1 MPTIWTDL
9 LHLFYPNLCRL
20 CGNPLVRGET
30 QICLHCLSDLPRT
43 HYHRK
48 ENNPVEQL
56 FMGKIPFRQAS
67 AFLRYEKGG
76 AVQRL
81 LHTLKYHENSEMGY
95 WLGRLAAQ
103 ELQKDDSPLCG
114 TDLLLP
120 VPLHPRKEKERGYNQ
135 AAEIARGLQ
144 AVWHTPIDTQ
154 ALRRTRFTDTQTRRS
169 VYNRWENVQ
178 DIFSVADSSLLK
190 GKHIL
195 IVDDV
200 VTTGSTLSAVAAAV
214 LAVPGTSVSLFSIAV
229 A

>member
-1 MPTIWTDL
+1 M
-9 LHLFYPNLCRL
+9 
-20 CGNPLVRGET
+20 
-30 QICLHCLSDLPRT
+30 
-43 HYHRK
+43 
-48 ENNPVEQL
+48 EQL
-56 FMGKIPFRQAS
+56 FMGKIPFREAS

-103 ELQKDDSPLCG
+103 ELQKDDSPLCRA
-114 TDLLLP
+114 DILLP

-135 AAEIARGLQ
+135 ASEIARGLQ
-144 AVWHTPIDTQ
+144 TVWHTPIDTQ

-169 VYNRWENVQ
+169 VYNRWENVH
-178 DIFSVADSSLLK
+178 DIFCVTDSSLLE

-200 VTTGSTLSAVAAAV
+200 VTTGSTLSAAAAAV

>member
-20 CGNPLVRGET
+20 CRNPLVRGET

-43 HYHRK
+43 RYHRK

-56 FMGKIPFRQAS
+56 FMGKIAFRQAS

-81 LHTLKYHENSEMGY
+81 IHSLKYHENREIGY

-103 ELQKDDSPLCG
+103 ELQKDDSPLCRA
-114 TDLLLP
+114 DLLLP

-135 AAEIARGLQ
+135 ATEIARGLQ
-144 AVWHTPIDTQ
+144 ALWQTPIATH
-154 ALRRTRFTDTQTRRS
+154 ALERARFTDTQTRRS

-178 DIFSVADSSLLK
+178 EIFTVTDSSLLE

-195 IVDDV
+195 MVDDV
-200 VTTGSTLSAVAAAV
+200 VTTGSTLSAAAAVV